1 MLLRTDILKELNSYL
16 KKFCQNLGM
25 ARYSIILPLRNGG
38 EYLKDCVRSVLAQT
52 YEDFNLVILENKST
66 DGSIEWLNS
75 LNDKRIEIFPA
86 DKPLSIEENWK
97 RILTVP
103 KNEFMTFIGHDDLL
117 DKNFLEVIDK
127 LILRHPSATMYQTH
141 CRIVD
146 QNGRKL
152 YSCKPMDEKQDV
164 YEYLAFY
171 FSGIA
176 DLLMGQVMRS
186 TDYDEVGGLPPY
198 PNLQFA
204 DLVLWIKLIRKGF
217 RAASLFECCAKRIH
231 ESATTRSSEPLKLYH
246 AFMAALL
253 YLIELK
259 KGDSKMSEVFD
270 RYAPDF
276 LNLYTKSISHFLLR
290 VPKKHRE
297 NITVE
302 KFVSQVKEKATILIG
317 NDGFQPEKEFGIRLA
332 GQIDSNGIFRNS
344 FILFKKIYTKPVY
357 K

>member
-1 MLLRTDILKELNSYL
+1 
-16 KKFCQNLGM
+16 M
-25 ARYSIILPLRNGG
+25 AKYSIILPLRNGG

-75 LNDKRIEIFPA
+75 LNDKRIEIFPTETS
-86 DKPLSIEENWK
+86 LSIEENWK

-103 KNEFMTFIGHDDLL
+103 KNKFMTFIGHDDLL
-117 DKNFLEVIDK
+117 DKNFLEVIDQ
-127 LILRHPSATMYQTH
+127 LILNHPSASLYQTH

-146 QNGRKL
+146 QNGNKL
-152 YSCKPMDEKQDV
+152 YSCKPMDEKQDL
-164 YEYLAFY
+164 YEYLSFY

-204 DLVLWIKLIRKGF
+204 DLVLWVELIRKSY
-217 RAASLFECCAKRIH
+217 RATSLSECCAKRIH
-231 ESATTRSSEPLKLYH
+231 ESATTRSSAPIKLYY
-246 AFMAALL
+246 AFMEVLS

-259 KGDSKMSEVFD
+259 KTDSKMAEVFE

-276 LNLYTKSISHFLLR
+276 LNLYTKSIAHFLLR
-290 VPKKHRE
+290 VPKKYRE
-297 NITVE
+297 NITVN
-302 KFVSQVKEKATILIG
+302 KFVSQVKEKAVILVG
-317 NDGFQPEKEFGIRLA
+317 DDHFQPEKQFGIRIA
-332 GQIDSNGIFRNS
+332 RQIDSNGIFRNS
-344 FILFKKIYTKPVY
+344 FMVFKKIYSKPVY